1 MNRAIGFFAYAILV
15 VAALALGRFIYR
27 KKSDRG
33 LSERLGAALLPLSA
47 LVILWSWLTTI
58 GIDPVVGPWS
68 AARLAPAMSL
78 RHGYA
83 LYSPPGSG
91 PVTGWIY
98 PPLATL
104 AYLPATLI
112 PDPTSAVLAG
122 RCLSLVYFFAPAAWL
137 LMTDRT
143 DRTRWTGSAVRLLFA
158 GFALLSSQSRPLRYC
173 STEIHADAPALGLAA
188 LAAGLMA
195 RSRPE
200 DRPWRQA
207 AALLLAT
214 LSVWTKQLTAPVLV
228 IVLPFWAYLTGG
240 LKGLVRLVAMAIAGG
255 LGISLVLLAAFDASS
270 TIFNIVTIPLL
281 HPRRTGAITWA
292 VSHLL
297 ELEQRQI
304 LLLLVLAAGGL
315 GLLTRKSHER
325 RSGGGLISEPWALF
339 LLVAVAEFPLSLMAY
354 LKVGGDDN
362 NLGFMLYFL
371 TLAGF
376 LMHARLNAPCR
387 AADEVDPASPSFRG
401 ILVLT
406 FVLTL
411 LGAEQIALAFAKP
424 GPTWQGEQGEPC
436 GTSSGIRETCTFPWN
451 PLEHL
456 VAEGRLY
463 HFEYGVFDRILA
475 GYPLTADHFRRHIP
489 EHTRLVCYPPGTT
502 VGDQVTLKYL
512 EDFREKIQIDELPN
526 WECYRRPE
534 PSPTPDGSSEHSDT
548 LRDFRQVELPE
559 LSRWYRYQAPS
570 AAP

>member
-1 MNRAIGFFAYAILV
+1 M
-15 VAALALGRFIYR
+15 ALGRFVYR
-27 KKSDRG
+27 KQRDRG
-33 LSERLGAALLPLSA
+33 LSKALGAALLPLSA

-58 GIDPVVGPWS
+58 GIDPVVGPWNH
-68 AARLAPAMSL
+68 ARLAPAMSL
-78 RHGYA
+78 RQGYA

-112 PDPTSAVLAG
+112 PDPTSTVLAG

-143 DRTRWTGSAVRLLFA
+143 DRTRWTGSAGALLFA
-158 GFALLSSQSRPLRYC
+158 GFALLSAQSRPLRYC
-173 STEIHADAPALGLAA
+173 STEIHADAPALGSAA
-188 LAAGLMA
+188 VAAGLIA
-195 RSRPE
+195 RAGPRIGRGARPPPCSWPRSRCGPS
-200 DRPWRQA
+200 
-207 AALLLAT
+207 T
-214 LSVWTKQLTAPVLV
+214 LTAPVLL

-240 LKGLVRLVAMAIAGG
+240 LKGLLRVIAMAIAGG
-255 LGISLVLLAAFDASS
+255 LGISIVLLAAFDTWH
-270 TIFNIVTIPLL
+270 TIFNIVNIPLL
-281 HPRRTGAITWA
+281 HPRRMEAITWA
-292 VSHLL
+292 VWNLM

-376 LMHARLNAPCR
+376 LMHARLNSPWR
-387 AADEVDPASPSFRG
+387 AADEVEPASPSFRG

-411 LGAEQIALAFAKP
+411 FGRPADRPGLRQAGLHLAGAAGRGPAIHRAASGRSVLPVESPGAPRGRGPALPLRVRRLRSDPGRIPPPPTTSGTTSRSTRGWSATRP
-424 GPTWQGEQGEPC
+424 GPPWE
-436 GTSSGIRETCTFPWN
+436 IR
-451 PLEHL
+451 
-456 VAEGRLY
+456 
-463 HFEYGVFDRILA
+463 
-475 GYPLTADHFRRHIP
+475 
-489 EHTRLVCYPPGTT
+489 
-502 VGDQVTLKYL
+502 
-512 EDFREKIQIDELPN
+512 
-526 WECYRRPE
+526 
-534 PSPTPDGSSEHSDT
+534 
-548 LRDFRQVELPE
+548 
-559 LSRWYRYQAPS
+559 
-570 AAP
+570 

>member
-1 MNRAIGFFAYAILV
+1 M
-15 VAALALGRFIYR
+15 
-27 KKSDRG
+27 
-33 LSERLGAALLPLSA
+33 
-47 LVILWSWLTTI
+47 
-58 GIDPVVGPWS
+58 
-68 AARLAPAMSL
+68 
-78 RHGYA
+78 
-83 LYSPPGSG
+83 
-91 PVTGWIY
+91 
-98 PPLATL
+98 
-104 AYLPATLI
+104 
-112 PDPTSAVLAG
+112 
-122 RCLSLVYFFAPAAWL
+122 
-137 LMTDRT
+137 
-143 DRTRWTGSAVRLLFA
+143 
-158 GFALLSSQSRPLRYC
+158 
-173 STEIHADAPALGLAA
+173 
-188 LAAGLMA
+188 
-195 RSRPE
+195 
-200 DRPWRQA
+200 
-207 AALLLAT
+207 
-214 LSVWTKQLTAPVLV
+214 

-255 LGISLVLLAAFDASS
+255 LGISLMLLAAFDASS

-281 HPRRTGAITWA
+281 HPRRTGAVTWA

-315 GLLTRKSHER
+315 GLLARKSHER

-376 LMHARLNAPCR
+376 LMHARLKAPSR
-387 AADEVDPASPSFRG
+387 AADEVDPASPSFSG
-401 ILVLT
+401 MLVLT

-424 GPTWQGEQGEPC
+424 GPTWQGDQGAAMRYMERHP
-436 GTSSGIRETCTFPWN
+436 GDVYFPWN

-456 VAEGRLY
+456 AAEGRLY

-475 GYPLTADHFRRHIP
+475 GYPPTAEHFRRHIP

-512 EDFREKIQIDELPN
+512 EGFREKVQIDELPK

-534 PSPTPDGSSEHSDT
+534 PSPTQEGSSAGSPTQID
-548 LRDFRQVELPE
+548 
-559 LSRWYRYQAPS
+559 
-570 AAP
+570 